1 MGILRTEYKSIMR
14 SDALKKAQEKYQE
27 KVTRVNLNFYPN
39 ADDEELLEHLLTK
52 PSKQGYIKDLI
63 RADMKKEK
71 DTH

>member
-1 MGILRTEYKSIMR
+1 MRILRTEYKAMR
-14 SDALKKAQEKYQE
+14 SDALKKAQEKYQN

-39 ADDEELLEHLLTK
+39 TDDQELLDHLSSK

-63 RADMKKEK
+63 RADMNKEK